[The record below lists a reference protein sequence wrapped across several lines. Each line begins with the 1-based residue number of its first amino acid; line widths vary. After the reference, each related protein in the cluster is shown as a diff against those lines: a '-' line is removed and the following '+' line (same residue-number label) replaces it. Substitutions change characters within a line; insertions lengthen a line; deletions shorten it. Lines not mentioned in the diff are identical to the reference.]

1 MIRRFGEPPHDGIKY
16 TLRPGAYAILQQNDR
31 ILLTFQDS
39 PFLEFQL
46 PGGGIDPN
54 ENVIHALRREILE
67 ETGYTIGAPRKIGA
81 FRRFVHMPEYNI
93 WAEKLCHIYYARPA
107 LKRRFHLLP
116 MLETDTFCAAHLD
129 PFSWRILV
137 KHGRHIIRKRRVI
150 CVC

>member
-1 MIRRFGEPPHDGIKY
+1 MIRCFGEPPHDGIKY

-107 LKRRFHLLP
+107 LKKGPPTEAGHTSHWVSKQQAISFVANVGDRHFLRR
-116 MLETDTFCAAHLD
+116 TFRSL
-129 PFSWRILV
+129 
-137 KHGRHIIRKRRVI
+137 
-150 CVC
+150 